1 MDSLLDYKNNGCI
14 AKTIVDLKSEK
25 SRTLVPFT
33 KEQLI
38 ERAKK
43 SNSNY
48 LSGKVKTQKQLET
61 ESESS

>member
-14 AKTIVDLKSEK
+14 AKTIVDFKSEK

-43 SNSNY
+43 SNSDY
-48 LSGKVKTQKQLET
+48 LSGKVKTQKQLGT
-61 ESESS
+61 ESESW